1 MPKGRKTGS
10 NASKLTKLI
19 RTTLIEKKNAPPTSE
34 NIQPKKEKPKVKE
47 EPEDPC
53 NIIEESFGSQAR
65 RLMAIVRYFA
75 FKLVFNCSCLGQG
88 NA

>member
-34 NIQPKKEKPKVKE
+34 NIQPEKEKPKVKE
-47 EPEDPC
+47 EPEDPR
-53 NIIEESFGSQAR
+53 NIMEESQAR

-75 FKLVFNCSCLGQG
+75 LSSWYTLLFLGQG
-88 NA
+88 NAS

>member
-53 NIIEESFGSQAR
+53 NIMEESFGSQAR

-75 FKLVFNCSCLGQG
+75 FKLVFNCST
-88 NA
+88 NNVRV

>member
-10 NASKLTKLI
+10 NASKFTKLI

-34 NIQPKKEKPKVKE
+34 NIQPKKEKPKIKE
-47 EPEDPC
+47 EPEDPE
-53 NIIEESFGSQAR
+53 NIMEESQAR

-75 FKLVFNCSCLGQG
+75 FKLVFNSSFLGQG
-88 NA
+88 NAS